1 MQLGMAFSNS
11 SAVALLSD
19 PVTREPLVDPVLAS
33 DGHTYSL
40 ESLRQVMRHDCFHRS
55 PVTQEVL
62 RRAAFVNCVAVAL
75 LSKQNTEAKGS
86 VTPETSAL
94 VSAEIPN
101 CVWLWDADND
111 AACAVGA
118 AGTDDAECIRLTLP
132 ARVKPLLAAALCK
145 TGMGCL
151 GGSGVTLQVT
161 AMHDGASGTKIL
173 LHCPPPEQAWDAC
186 VELCAATFGKGAF
199 RNPWCIAGAKVLL
212 AGSGTDTH
220 ASAPKTVEEYWL
232 ESFKSQARK

>member
-1 MQLGMAFSNS
+1 MAFSNS
-11 SAVALLSD
+11 SAVAALLCD

-62 RRAAFVNCVAVAL
+62 RRAAFVNCVAAAL
-75 LSKQNTEAKGS
+75 LREAS
-86 VTPETSAL
+86 NAADTLPDVLPER
-94 VSAEIPN
+94 
-101 CVWLWDADND
+101 VWLWDDEND
-111 AACAVGA
+111 DGCA
-118 AGTDDAECIRLTLP
+118 DAECIRLTLP

-151 GGSGVTLQVT
+151 GSSGAGGTCTVTLQVT
-161 AMHDGASGTKIL
+161 AMHDGASGTKTL

-212 AGSGTDTH
+212 AGSGTEPHAH
-220 ASAPKTVEEYWL
+220 ASAPKTVEDYWL
-232 ESFKSQARK
+232 ASFTKMK